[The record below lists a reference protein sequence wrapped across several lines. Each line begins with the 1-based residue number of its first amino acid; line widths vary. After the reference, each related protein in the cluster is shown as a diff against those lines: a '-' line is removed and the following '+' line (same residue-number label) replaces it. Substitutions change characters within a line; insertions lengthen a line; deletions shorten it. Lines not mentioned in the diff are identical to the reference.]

1 MNEEDSTQ
9 VPPNEQNI
17 PAAET
22 AAATTVDAPPPVE
35 LPAKLDV
42 NELQALDP
50 AEIEKLCRD
59 FELRAYPGR
68 SRHHLILDLIRAALG
83 RKIPVTATGFFDP
96 VDSFAVLRWPRLNF
110 LPVPEDVGVPRA
122 FIQQFKFRPA
132 QKISGTLR
140 LPRDREK
147 LIMLDEVKEIEGVP
161 AEEWV
166 EPTEFD
172 NSLLTWGGSCEN
184 SKTNS
189 ISARAVDLLARSA
202 GQRG

>member
-1 MNEEDSTQ
+1 MAGARSWPNRQDCSWSCGGTGSVPSDNLGRPAALQQMNEDDSPQ
-9 VPPNEQNI
+9 NEGTGRDL

-22 AAATTVDAPPPVE
+22 AAASTEAEAAPAVA
-35 LPAKLDV
+35 LPEKLDV
-42 NELQALDP
+42 NELQALEP

-59 FELRAYPGR
+59 FELRVYAGR
-68 SRHHLILDLIRAALG
+68 SRHHLILDLVRAALG

-96 VDSFAVLRWPRLNF
+96 VDSFGVLRWPRLNF

-122 FIQQFKFRPA
+122 FIQLFKFRPA

-161 AEEWV
+161 AEEW
-166 EPTEFD
+166 T
-172 NSLLTWGGSCEN
+172 
-184 SKTNS
+184 
-189 ISARAVDLLARSA
+189 
-202 GQRG
+202 